1 MDRRAGN
8 RPDTPDDRSA
18 PRRSKRSR
26 TEAEDSDEGPH
37 GKARHRVTRACN
49 ECRRRKDRCD
59 GQRPACMSCVA
70 GSRAC
75 SYGGPS
81 KKRGLRTGYVR
92 ALEILLGLI
101 FSTVEESES
110 WICGLL
116 QGNDENATFRP
127 KALEAHVS
135 SERAPEILLE
145 AWRKGP
151 TVKLVEQLLEA
162 PDGDDDGT
170 DSTKHF
176 DVKLAEAL
184 ALSHRGGRGK
194 PFVDSNQGAL
204 LSPMNTD
211 TTPMATVAL
220 SSGTPRG
227 ESHPVFSTEA
237 RESSLGG
244 PISLPLDPGLSVP
257 SDPPPVPQ
265 LPSHWPYLLDLY
277 FATTHCWFPISQ
289 KHELLRTA
297 YTLANATAGLDSVS
311 QGDSAFL
318 YAVLFYTSHQAIM
331 IPTSPKPLE
340 YQDPVAQF
348 ETLAQGKLF
357 DNPSGY
363 DLGHLRALM
372 LRCLLKIDMGLWAG
386 AWGDIGRAV
395 YTAVSIGLIPH
406 SSTTP
411 SLCEDGVKRTM
422 LGCFTL
428 EALVSARLNTKP
440 HFRPS
445 DVTSI
450 GMLQID
456 GLEEWEPWQPKV
468 QLVGNS
474 SSVQT
479 RPLPHT
485 PGHVV
490 STFNSLLEVMVLLND
505 AIHGRKRNIS
515 DERRYER
522 LEKFRRKLESLHDLP
537 TGVNMPPQALSL
549 LVATVAVFEA
559 SAAERVA
566 ISGTG
571 PGHLTSCWKNMK
583 CLGNVLEERTQVMG
597 RCSIPPIV
605 KGFVALLGE
614 SLERYINNGA
624 DHEVQCLADSLSRWL
639 ATWSDAKSNTSL
651 DPSTDSDPHN
661 SINGRESH
669 SFDSLQ
675 PPALHRNIAIAEAIP
690 SETPLI
696 EQATDMLLDDPNP
709 QPPVQLPSRQPN
721 PLQGAENCSTPASFN
736 SGVNLEPLA
745 GSLEDFDGDGLF
757 DSLATLDSAD
767 WLANPHEFM
776 QHLGI
781 LGDPPSDLGSI
792 FDTGP

>member
-1 MDRRAGN
+1 MDRRAEN
-8 RPDTPDDRSA
+8 RPDTPADRSA
-18 PRRSKRSR
+18 QRRSKRSR
-26 TEAEDSDEGPH
+26 TEAEDSDEGSY
-37 GKARHRVTRACN
+37 GKVRHRVSRACN

-59 GQRPACMSCVA
+59 GQRPACTPCVA

-116 QGNDENATFRP
+116 QGNDKNATFRL

-135 SERAPEILLE
+135 SERAPETLLE

-151 TVKLVEQLLEA
+151 AVKLVEQFLEA

-184 ALSHRGGRGK
+184 ALSQRGGRDK
-194 PFVDSNQGAL
+194 SFAESNQGVL

-220 SSGTPRG
+220 SSDTPRG
-227 ESHPVFSTEA
+227 VAHPAFITEPGD
-237 RESSLGG
+237 SS
-244 PISLPLDPGLSVP
+244 PRVSISLPLDPDLSVP

-265 LPSHWPYLLDLY
+265 LPNHWLYLLDLY

-297 YTLANATAGLDSVS
+297 YTLSNATAGLDSVS

-318 YAVLFYTSHQAIM
+318 YSVLFYTSHQATM
-331 IPTSPKPLE
+331 IPTSPKSLE

-348 ETLAQGKLF
+348 EILAQGKLF

-363 DLGHLRALM
+363 DLGHLRALL
-372 LRCLLKIDMGLWAG
+372 LRCLLKIDIGLWAG
-386 AWGDIGRAV
+386 AWDDIGRAV

-411 SLCEDGVKRTM
+411 SLYEDGVKRTM

-440 HFRPS
+440 HFQPS
-445 DVTSI
+445 DVSSI

-468 QLVGNS
+468 QLVGS
-474 SSVQT
+474 MSSVKT
-479 RPLPHT
+479 GPLPHT
-485 PGHVV
+485 PGHVI
-490 STFNSLLEVMVLLND
+490 STFNSLLEVMALLTGT
-505 AIHGRKRNIS
+505 IHDRKGGTS
-515 DERRYER
+515 DERRHET
-522 LEKFRRKLESLHDLP
+522 LEKLRRELESLQDLP
-537 TGVNMPPQALSL
+537 TGVSMPPQALSL
-549 LVATVAVFEA
+549 LVANVAVFEA
-559 SAAERVA
+559 SAVERVFVL
-566 ISGTG
+566 GTV
-571 PGHLTSCWKNMK
+571 PDHLRSYWNNMR
-583 CLGNVLEERTQVMG
+583 CLVNVLEERTQVMG

-605 KGFVALLGE
+605 EVFVALLGE
-614 SLERYINNGA
+614 SLKRRINNGA
-624 DHEVQCLADSLSRWL
+624 DHEVQCLADSISKWL

-651 DPSTDSDPHN
+651 GPSSDSDPHS

-669 SFDSLQ
+669 SFDASQ
-675 PPALHRNIAIAEAIP
+675 ASALHRNIVIAEAIP
-690 SETPLI
+690 PETTLI

-709 QPPVQLPSRQPN
+709 QPPVELPSRQAN
-721 PLQGAENCSTPASFN
+721 QLQGAEKPATFN
-736 SGVNLEPLA
+736 PGVNLEPLA
-745 GSLEDFDGDGLF
+745 DYLEDLDGDGLF

-767 WLANPHEFM
+767 WLANPPEFM

-792 FDTGP
+792 FDTEP

>member
-1 MDRRAGN
+1 MRNIYQVANGSPTSNIVMDRRAGN

-26 TEAEDSDEGPH
+26 TEAEDSDEGLY
-37 GKARHRVTRACN
+37 GKVRHRVTRACN

-116 QGNDENATFRP
+116 QGNYENAMFRP
-127 KALEAHVS
+127 KALEAHIP

-151 TVKLVEQLLEA
+151 AVKLVEQLLEA

-184 ALSHRGGRGK
+184 ALSHAEGRGK

-204 LSPMNTD
+204 LSPINTD

-220 SSGTPRG
+220 SAGTPRG
-227 ESHPVFSTEA
+227 ISHPTFSTEA
-237 RESSLGG
+237 RDPSPGEA
-244 PISLPLDPGLSVP
+244 ISLPLDPGLSVP
-257 SDPPPVPQ
+257 SDLPPVHQ

-297 YTLANATAGLDSVS
+297 YTLANATTGTDSVS

-318 YAVLFYTSHQAIM
+318 HAVLFYTSYQAIM
-331 IPTSPKPLE
+331 IPNSPKPLA

-348 ETLAQGKLF
+348 EALVQSKLF
-357 DNPSGY
+357 NNPSGY
-363 DLGHLRALM
+363 DLGHLRALL
-372 LRCLLKIDMGLWAG
+372 LRCLLKIDMGLWIG
-386 AWGDIGRAV
+386 AWDDIGRAV

-406 SSTTP
+406 SSAT
-411 SLCEDGVKRTM
+411 CEDGVKRTM

-468 QLVGNS
+468 QLVGNR

-479 RPLPHT
+479 GPLPHT

-490 STFNSLLEVMVLLND
+490 STFNSLLEVMALLNGV
-505 AIHGRKRNIS
+505 IHGHKMDLT
-515 DERRYER
+515 DERRHET
-522 LEKFRRKLESLHDLP
+522 LEKLRRELESLHDLP
-537 TGVNMPPQALSL
+537 TGVNMPPQGLSL
-549 LVATVAVFEA
+549 LVATAAVFEP
-559 SAAERVA
+559 SEAERMA
-566 ISGTG
+566 ISGTD
-571 PGHLTSCWKNMK
+571 PDHLASCWKDMM
-583 CLGNVLEERTQVMG
+583 CLVNLLEERTQVMG

-605 KGFVALLGE
+605 EVFVALLGE
-614 SLERYINNGA
+614 SLERHINNGA

-651 DPSTDSDPHN
+651 DPSSHPDPHN
-661 SINGRESH
+661 SINGREIH
-669 SFDSLQ
+669 SFDSPQ
-675 PPALHRNIAIAEAIP
+675 PPALHRNVAIAEAIP
-690 SETPLI
+690 SETLLT
-696 EQATDMLLDDPNP
+696 EQATSMLLDDPNP
-709 QPPVQLPSRQPN
+709 QPAVQLPSHQPN
-721 PLQGAENCSTPASFN
+721 PLQGAGNRTTPASFN
-736 SGVNLEPLA
+736 PGVNLEPLT
-745 GSLEDFDGDGLF
+745 GSLEDLDGDGLF

-767 WLANPHEFM
+767 W
-776 QHLGI
+776 
-781 LGDPPSDLGSI
+781 
-792 FDTGP
+792 

>member
-1 MDRRAGN
+1 MRNIYQVANGLPTSNIVMDRRAGN

-26 TEAEDSDEGPH
+26 TEAENSDEGPH

-311 QGDSAFL
+311 QGTRR
-318 YAVLFYTSHQAIM
+318 FYTLSY
-331 IPTSPKPLE
+331 S
-340 YQDPVAQF
+340 
-348 ETLAQGKLF
+348 TL
-357 DNPSGY
+357 
-363 DLGHLRALM
+363 H
-372 LRCLLKIDMGLWAG
+372 
-386 AWGDIGRAV
+386 
-395 YTAVSIGLIPH
+395 T
-406 SSTTP
+406 
-411 SLCEDGVKRTM
+411 
-422 LGCFTL
+422 
-428 EALVSARLNTKP
+428 
-440 HFRPS
+440 RPS
-445 DVTSI
+445 
-450 GMLQID
+450 
-456 GLEEWEPWQPKV
+456 
-468 QLVGNS
+468 
-474 SSVQT
+474 
-479 RPLPHT
+479 
-485 PGHVV
+485 
-490 STFNSLLEVMVLLND
+490 
-505 AIHGRKRNIS
+505 
-515 DERRYER
+515 
-522 LEKFRRKLESLHDLP
+522 
-537 TGVNMPPQALSL
+537 
-549 LVATVAVFEA
+549 
-559 SAAERVA
+559 
-566 ISGTG
+566 
-571 PGHLTSCWKNMK
+571 
-583 CLGNVLEERTQVMG
+583 
-597 RCSIPPIV
+597 
-605 KGFVALLGE
+605 
-614 SLERYINNGA
+614 
-624 DHEVQCLADSLSRWL
+624 
-639 ATWSDAKSNTSL
+639 
-651 DPSTDSDPHN
+651 
-661 SINGRESH
+661 
-669 SFDSLQ
+669 
-675 PPALHRNIAIAEAIP
+675 
-690 SETPLI
+690 
-696 EQATDMLLDDPNP
+696 
-709 QPPVQLPSRQPN
+709 
-721 PLQGAENCSTPASFN
+721 
-736 SGVNLEPLA
+736 
-745 GSLEDFDGDGLF
+745 
-757 DSLATLDSAD
+757 
-767 WLANPHEFM
+767 
-776 QHLGI
+776 
-781 LGDPPSDLGSI
+781 
-792 FDTGP
+792 